1 MNLGDRILRIIY
13 ENYRGFKISKQGNTY
28 YAIHKEAR
36 FSHLRLSELLNKVD
50 SYIEK
55 NSTND
60 E

>member
-1 MNLGDRILRIIY
+1 LRIIY